1 MRRKKAII
9 IGAAVLVAVAAAA
22 VLFLG
27 GKNKAGGQGG
37 RPRGG
42 AMSANVPV
50 VRAVNPATGDIRL
63 TTGLTGTVEPAD
75 VVYVYA
81 KASGD
86 VTAVMVKAGDTVT
99 AGQVLC
105 EIDTKQVETA
115 KNSLDSAEVSLSEAQ
130 SNLSRMQILYASGD
144 LSAQDY
150 EQYNNKVKSA
160 RLQYES
166 AKLAYDRQV
175 EYSTVTAPIGGRV
188 ESCDIEVHDNVGQST
203 QLCVIAGEG
212 DKRVSFYVTER
223 MMANISVGDQLDIE
237 KNGVAYRAYVSEIS
251 AMVDAET
258 GLFKVKAQLDG
269 ADAIP
274 TGSTVKLSLVTDRTE
289 NAMLVPVD
297 AIYYSN
303 GDGYVYLYRDGKVER
318 TAVEVG
324 IYDSEYAEIMGGLT
338 MEDLVISTWSS
349 DLYEG
354 ATVELKGAGGQ
365 DGGGA
370 AEGQAKPAPPA
381 EQPPAGAQ
389 PDQNAQ
395 AQ

>member
-1 MRRKKAII
+1 MII
-9 IGAAVLVAVAAAA
+9 GGAAVVAVAAA
-22 VLFLG
+22 VLLLGG
-27 GKNKAGGQGG
+27 GKNKASGGPAGG
-37 RPRGG
+37 PRGG
-42 AMSANVPV
+42 AVSANVPV
-50 VRAVNPATGDIRL
+50 VKAVNPTQGDIRL
-63 TTGLTGTVEPAD
+63 TSGLTGTVEPAD

-86 VTAVMVKAGDTVT
+86 VTGVMVKAGDTVT

-115 KNSLDSAEVSLSEAQ
+115 RNSLDSAEVSLSEAR

-150 EQYNNKVKSA
+150 EQYSNKAKSA
-160 RLQYES
+160 QLQYES

-188 ESCDIEVHDNVGQST
+188 ESCDIEVHDSVGQST

-223 MMANISVGDQLDIE
+223 MMANITVGDQLDIT
-237 KNGVAYRAYVSEIS
+237 KNGATYKAYVSEIS
-251 AMVDAET
+251 AMVDADT
-258 GLFKVKAQLDG
+258 GLFKVKAQLEG

-303 GDGYVYLYRDGKVER
+303 GDGYVYLYRDGVVER

-324 IYDSEYAEIMGGLT
+324 IYDSRNAEILGGLNRD
-338 MEDLVISTWSS
+338 DLVISTWSS

-354 ATVELKGAGGQ
+354 AKVELKGADGAGDAAGQPSGEAAGQETGPAGGAGGQ
-365 DGGGA
+365 GA
-370 AEGQAKPAPPA
+370 RAR
-381 EQPPAGAQ
+381 
-389 PDQNAQ
+389 
-395 AQ
+395 